1 MIFSGC
7 AQKILVLIEDVRNS
21 NSSKICH
28 YLLKSIFYFPKF
40 FILTIYIFTLM
51 WMGDILCMISWN
63 HLFPKNLKI
72 IRNIISVALSYAFQL
87 RLCPDLYRY
96 LIIFFYCVC
105 WLVSC
110 PKCNASRKISSFLK
124 RLPTLYLLYHSYFP
138 VHRFDKLPSYWLLI
152 NTINMVS
159 HEENDIFF
167 DIYLLICR
175 KLDRHKNWFSISNLI
190 RSQKL

>member
-1 MIFSGC
+1 MLC
-7 AQKILVLIEDVRNS
+7 
-21 NSSKICH
+21 
-28 YLLKSIFYFPKF
+28 
-40 FILTIYIFTLM
+40 FIH
-51 WMGDILCMISWN
+51 C
-63 HLFPKNLKI
+63 NLDFI
-72 IRNIISVALSYAFQL
+72 
-87 RLCPDLYRY
+87 
-96 LIIFFYCVC
+96 LIIFLYCVC

-175 KLDRHKNWFSISNLI
+175 KLDRHKKLIFNLKLDKISKIITSFKEVMKISVGMARFLFV
-190 RSQKL
+190 